1 MHNSH
6 VSVESLVYYC
16 PHGPARWSHPL
27 SVPRLCLS
35 RSLPLSPLLSVFSSP
50 LSSSLYSILS
60 LLLLFRIY
68 LLIFSYL
75 LCVFLYLFSIF
86 FFVFNSLI
94 SHPLLSQRVASSC
107 CESDRLPRPVPFSH
121 TLSSSSNNSTILIC
135 LSLIYHSCLILLLL
149 LSPAWR
155 TRCPYLPILHSARKR
170 LGSLSPNHCDFQPI
184 PAPVFRL
191 AELFVVDLYALPPT
205 LRPQRV
211 LLLLSC
217 CVALLSWISPPPD
230 RKSPCQPLIS
240 LRPFVSFQP
249 AGYITF
255 SVFRSYFIPPRGC
268 DFALPLRSFSS
279 LPHSVFPVSLSWADT
294 DRKNRNHFDLVFSGP
309 DSLPTVH
316 SNFKL
321 VFTVAYTTPDAFHP
335 LLVAG
340 RLVTTL
346 PAEENRYTR
355 TLGSRIDTGRMMT
368 VV

>member
-60 LLLLFRIY
+60 LLLLFHLY

-94 SHPLLSQRVASSC
+94 SHPLLLSQRVASSC

-135 LSLIYHSCLILLLL
+135 LSLIYHFCLILLL

-155 TRCPYLPILHSARKR
+155 TRCLYLPILHSARKR
-170 LGSLSPNHCDFQPI
+170 LGSLAKSL
-184 PAPVFRL
+184 RL
-191 AELFVVDLYALPPT
+191 PTNSCACLPP
-205 LRPQRV
+205 R
-211 LLLLSC
+211 
-217 CVALLSWISPPPD
+217 
-230 RKSPCQPLIS
+230 
-240 LRPFVSFQP
+240 
-249 AGYITF
+249 
-255 SVFRSYFIPPRGC
+255 
-268 DFALPLRSFSS
+268 
-279 LPHSVFPVSLSWADT
+279 
-294 DRKNRNHFDLVFSGP
+294 
-309 DSLPTVH
+309 
-316 SNFKL
+316 
-321 VFTVAYTTPDAFHP
+321 
-335 LLVAG
+335 
-340 RLVTTL
+340 
-346 PAEENRYTR
+346 
-355 TLGSRIDTGRMMT
+355 
-368 VV
+368 